1 MPNVNVG
8 EDLAALAH
16 QSLGRPLTAAER
28 DFAAALESIFATG
41 QHDLAAVAAAL
52 ETQGVAHPSG
62 THAPWSVQALAEE
75 LAAINAA
82 LDAAYARGGA
92 A

>member
-1 MPNVNVG
+1 VPNVNVG

-28 DFAAALESIFATG
+28 DFAAALETIFATG
-41 QHDLAAVAAAL
+41 QHDLTAVADAL
-52 ETQGVAHPSG
+52 ARQGVVRPSG
-62 THAPWSVQALAEE
+62 AHAPWSLEALMQE